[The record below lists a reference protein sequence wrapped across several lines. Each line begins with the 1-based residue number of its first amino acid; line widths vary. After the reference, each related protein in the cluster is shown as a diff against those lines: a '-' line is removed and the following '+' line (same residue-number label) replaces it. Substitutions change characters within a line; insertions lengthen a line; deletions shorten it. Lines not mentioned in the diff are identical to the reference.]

1 MIKYLD
7 LFAGSGAVGI
17 GLGRDFHCE
26 AAIDSDG
33 SKLAWLK
40 AHSPNTLTVCTKVES
55 EPHNYRAPL
64 VWASFPCKDTSV
76 AGPRTGVAGA
86 RSGLYREAIRIAE
99 NNNAQVLCFENVMG
113 LVQRNWG
120 RDFRAIVSDLDAAGW
135 DCAAAVIDARLFVP
149 QSRQRV
155 FIVAA
160 HRQRCTR
167 RLRGSV
173 TTTTP
178 FPDFHPKPLVRAV
191 SGSSCHLLS
200 LPMPRRSPVALDDLL
215 EWGEPAAKIG
225 TTAHRLF
232 VQSLSESGHAH
243 YTQHLY
249 SGEIH
254 VATGFL
260 RTRNGTP
267 QMELRWDGVAG
278 CIRTGGGGANRQ
290 HLLVLNGKETF
301 NRVLTIR
308 EVARIMGFPDSY
320 DLPSAYNAAL
330 NLLGDAVCPPAVHW
344 LAKHG
349 IRPLL
354 QGA

>member
-7 LFAGSGAVGI
+7 LFAGSGAVAI

-40 AHSPNTLTVCTKVES
+40 AHFPTTLTVCTKVES
-55 EPHNYRAPL
+55 EPHNYRTPL

-76 AGPRTGVAGA
+76 AGPRTGVSGA

-99 NNNAQVLCFENVMG
+99 NNKAQVLCFENVMG

-120 RDFRAIVSDLDAAGW
+120 RDFKEIVADLDAAGW

-160 HRQRCTR
+160 HRQRCPL
-167 RLRGSV
+167 RLRGLV
-173 TTTTP
+173 TADAP
-178 FPDFHPKPLVRAV
+178 SPDFHPKPLVRAA
-191 SGSSCHLLS
+191 SGSSCALLHL
-200 LPMPRRSPVALDDLL
+200 PPPRRAPVALDDVL
-215 EWGEPAAKIG
+215 EWDAPADKLG

-232 VQSLSESGHAH
+232 VQSLSESSHDQ
-243 YTQHLY
+243 YSKLLY
-249 SGEIH
+249 SGEVH

-260 RTRNGTP
+260 RTRGGTP

-290 HLLVLNGKETF
+290 HLLVVNGVETF
-301 NRVLTIR
+301 NRVLTAR

-320 DLPSAYNAAL
+320 ELPSAYNAAL
-330 NLLGDAVCPPAVHW
+330 NVLGDAVCPPAVSW
-344 LAKHG
+344 LARYG

-354 QGA
+354 QGS